1 MKKPITK
8 DTIKRVINQ
17 YKKYKLSL
25 AEEYVVE
32 VISQEIAD
40 ELVIEVKTVKNHIN
54 NMYSKLNM
62 SSRYQAISRSVRVPL
77 LKDAQY
83 DQPENDANN

>member
-8 DTIKRVINQ
+8 DTIKRIINQ

-40 ELVIEVKTVKNHIN
+40 ELRRQFIIEPARTYTKRKN
-54 NMYSKLNM
+54 KEE
-62 SSRYQAISRSVRVPL
+62 
-77 LKDAQY
+77 
-83 DQPENDANN
+83 ENASNTGLFIK